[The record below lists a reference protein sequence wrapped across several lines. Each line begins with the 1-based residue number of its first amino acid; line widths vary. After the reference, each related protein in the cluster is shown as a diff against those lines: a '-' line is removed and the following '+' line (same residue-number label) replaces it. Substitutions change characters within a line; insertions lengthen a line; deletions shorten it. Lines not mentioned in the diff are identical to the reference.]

1 MDVNVADCHDQ
12 SSQVPYSAMSSSL
25 AIKHTHKHMES
36 QSSITTKS
44 PPAKKSLTKER
55 LDPKS
60 LCEALL
66 TKEHL
71 NPDSLREALKVG
83 GTADLDIS
91 KGMKCVLNF

>member
-1 MDVNVADCHDQ
+1 MDVNVADCHDR
-12 SSQVPYSAMSSSL
+12 SSQVPYSAMSSGL

-44 PPAKKSLTKER
+44 PPAKKLLTKER

-60 LCEALL
+60 LYEAPL

-71 NPDSLREALKVG
+71 DPDSLHEALKVG